1 MVALKLGYLFWKK
14 ELVVEYHVEI
24 SQTRDICRQSSPRLQ
39 KILTKIPHQSQQP
52 NGIPEC
58 E

>member
-24 SQTRDICRQSSPRLQ
+24 SQTREMNVVNDSSHPASKHYAGNPLLVCRRY
-39 KILTKIPHQSQQP
+39 
-52 NGIPEC
+52 
-58 E
+58 